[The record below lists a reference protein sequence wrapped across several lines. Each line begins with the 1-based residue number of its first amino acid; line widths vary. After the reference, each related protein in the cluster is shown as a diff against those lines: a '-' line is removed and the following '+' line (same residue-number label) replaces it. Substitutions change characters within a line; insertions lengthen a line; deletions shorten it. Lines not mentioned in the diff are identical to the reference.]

1 MNMQMMKKA
10 WEAFREGNHVT
21 TEDLHAMRR
30 QIVEALPLLRHHP
43 DAGAMMKVAVADLTS
58 IESYLET
65 RRRENRSLRH

>member
-1 MNMQMMKKA
+1 MNRQKMKEA
-10 WEAFREGNHVT
+10 WEAFRNGDHNT

-43 DAGAMMKVAVADLTS
+43 DAGAMLKVALADLSS

-65 RRRENRSLRH
+65 RRRGNRSLRH